1 MVETLKREASRSGGI
16 SADAFQAS
24 MLARVPLGRIVEPEE
39 VAAMAVYLGSQ
50 ESRSITGQ
58 SMMIDGGMVML

>member
-1 MVETLKREASRSGGI
+1 
-16 SADAFQAS
+16 
-24 MLARVPLGRIVEPEE
+24 VPLGRIVEPEE
-39 VAAMAVYLGSQ
+39 VAEMAVYLGSQ